1 MQEFQDKGGF
11 SRVLNDIFNPTNLK
25 SMELDSVF
33 QIKKFCR
40 EFYERK
46 IKMSQ
51 DLVNTLDALNNE
63 RPATLKLKRRHFE
76 LDNYPQAS
84 RKEILEW
91 MRL

>member
-1 MQEFQDKGGF
+1 M
-11 SRVLNDIFNPTNLK
+11 LNDIFNPTNLK